1 MPGDIMKER
10 KQYTKTRHKE
20 SRKKAFSDLTQY
32 FADIKG
38 VNIDKLPAI
47 IKSVNTNAKINKN
60 GRYGIYGDQTLSL
73 ILSEQRK

>member
-1 MPGDIMKER
+1 MKER
-10 KQYTKTRHKE
+10 KQYTKTRQKE